1 MRRREKRKF
10 AWIIKLLIILFC
22 LLMFSTI
29 FALITSM
36 NSNIISNVKINNIQV
51 SGLDRMQ
58 TEKKFESIINKIMDE
73 EITLKH
79 GENEK
84 KFTLKQMELETNI
97 NDKISSEI
105 WLAKVGLKLRRRKA
119 LVTTQSELQLIAAAA
134 NIGLSFQPK
143 TEMNNPAANGMPIQL

>member
-97 NDKISSEI
+97 NDKIYEACTIGRSSNIFENNFKVVQTMINGENLDIDFKYNEEI
-105 WLAKVGLKLRRRKA
+105 M
-119 LVTTQSELQLIAAAA
+119 QSIFSNLD
-134 NIGLSFQPK
+134 
-143 TEMNNPAANGMPIQL
+143 TEWEGK